1 MSASK
6 PKYDLSKIK
15 KLLCD
20 SDSYRITVKAHSGA
34 AELGYMDAESI
45 VDVIENIQEDD
56 FHKSMPSEK
65 VPGLLQDVYRVNDGN
80 NKIYIKLQL
89 SVNGKKVVVVQFKKK

>member
-1 MSASK
+1 MASSK

-15 KLLCD
+15 TLLCD
-20 SDSYRITVKAHSGA
+20 SDAYHITLEAHHGA

-45 VDVIENIQEDD
+45 LDMIENIQEDD
-56 FHKSMPSEK
+56 FHKSMPSERIQ
-65 VPGLLQDVYRVNDGN
+65 GLWQDVYRVNDGN

-89 SVNGKKVVVVQFKKK
+89 SVNGEKVVVVQFKKK

>member
-1 MSASK
+1 MSSSK
-6 PKYDLSKIK
+6 PKYDLNKIK

-20 SDSYRITVKAHSGA
+20 SDSYHITLEAHHGA
-34 AELGYMDAESI
+34 AELGYMDAESMI
-45 VDVIENIQEDD
+45 DVIENIQEDD
-56 FHKSMPSEK
+56 FYKTMPSEK
-65 VPGLLQDVYRVNDGN
+65 VQGLWQDVYRVNDGN

>member
-1 MSASK
+1 MSSSK

-20 SDSYRITVKAHSGA
+20 SDSYIITSKAHHGA

-45 VDVIENIQEDD
+45 IGLVENIEEDD
-56 FHKSMPSEK
+56 FYKTMPSEK
-65 VPGLLQDVYRVNDGN
+65 VQGLWQDVYHVNDGN

-89 SVNGKKVVVVQFKKK
+89 SVNGKKVVVVQFKEK

>member
-6 PKYDLSKIK
+6 PKYNLNKIK
-15 KLLCD
+15 KLLCE
-20 SDSYRITVKAHSGA
+20 SDSYYITSESHKGG

-45 VDVIENIQEDD
+45 LDIVENIQEDD
-56 FHKSMPSEK
+56 FHKTMPAEK
-65 VPGLLQDVYRVNDGN
+65 VLGLWQDVYRVNDGN

-89 SVNGKKVVVVQFKKK
+89 AVNGKKVVIVQFKKK